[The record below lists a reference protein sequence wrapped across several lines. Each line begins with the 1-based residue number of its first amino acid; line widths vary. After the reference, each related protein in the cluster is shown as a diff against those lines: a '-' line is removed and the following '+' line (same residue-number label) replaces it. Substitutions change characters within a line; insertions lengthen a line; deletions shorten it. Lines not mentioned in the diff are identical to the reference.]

1 MSEYYSV
8 KWIDGEISMIDQRLL
23 PHEVKY
29 LRFNDFRAV
38 AEAINV
44 MVVRGAPAIGASA
57 AYGMVLAANQSSAVD
72 VPGMLS
78 DLKEAGKV
86 LKAARPTAVNLFW
99 AVDRMLR
106 RANNENAHSVEAL
119 RAAMLEEAHR
129 IWEEDAEMCERM
141 AENAMEV
148 TPDPVTFVHHCNTG
162 ALATVAYGTA
172 LGVIR
177 KAHETGRETF
187 AYVDETRPRLQGARL
202 TSWELRELGVPHAVI
217 ADGASGHIMKH
228 KGVNMVVFGCDRI
241 AANGDV
247 ANKIGTY
254 NLAIVA
260 KAHGIPCY
268 SVGPT
273 STIDLD
279 TPTGDGIEIEE
290 RPAIEVTHVF
300 GETQLTPDGVE
311 VSNPAFDVTP
321 AAYITGIITEEGI
334 AYPPYEESLKEM
346 VRRAEE
352 RRLAR
357 KK

>member
-1 MSEYYSV
+1 MAEYYSI
-8 KWIDGEISMIDQRLL
+8 KWMNGAVSMIDQRLL

-29 LRFNDFRAV
+29 NTYTTHEQI

-57 AYGMVLAANQSSAVD
+57 AYGMVLAANAIKTDD
-72 VPGMLS
+72 VSTGLVE
-78 DLKEAGKV
+78 LKAAGEI

-99 AVDRMLR
+99 AVDRVYNK
-106 RANNENAHSVEAL
+106 AAEAQAETMADL
-119 RAAMLEEAHR
+119 RAVVKAEADL
-129 IWEEDAEMCERM
+129 IWHEDADMCFRM

-148 TPDPVTFVHHCNTG
+148 TPDPVVFVHHCNTG
-162 ALATVAYGTA
+162 ALATVDYGSA

-177 KAHETGRETF
+177 RAHEVGKEVF

-217 ADGASGHIMKH
+217 VDGASGFVMKN

-254 NLAIVA
+254 NLALAA
-260 KAHGIPCY
+260 KAHGIPAY

-273 STIDLD
+273 STIDLG
-279 TPTGDGIEIEE
+279 TPTGDLIEIEE
-290 RPAIEVTHVF
+290 RPGDEVSYVF
-300 GETQLTPDGVE
+300 GKAHITPDGVD
-311 VSNPAFDVTP
+311 VYNPAFDVTP
-321 AAYITGIITEEGI
+321 NEIITGIITEEGI
-334 AYPPYEESLKEM
+334 AYPPYEESLAEM

-352 RRLAR
+352 RRQAQ
-357 KK
+357 K

>member
-1 MSEYYSV
+1 MSDYYSI
-8 KWIDGEISMIDQRLL
+8 KWIDGKVSMIDQRLL

-29 LRFNDFRAV
+29 NSYITYQEV
-38 AEAINV
+38 ANAINV

-57 AYGMVLAANQSSAVD
+57 AYGMALAINEIDTKDVSEALAA
-72 VPGMLS
+72 
-78 DLKEAGKV
+78 LKEAGEV

-99 AVDRMLR
+99 AVDRVYNAA
-106 RANNENAHSVEAL
+106 ANSGAESLEKL
-119 RAAMLEEAHR
+119 RAVVMAEADL
-129 IWEEDAEMCERM
+129 IWEEDADMCFRM

-148 TPDPVTFVHHCNTG
+148 TPDPVVFVHHCNTG

-177 KAHETGRETF
+177 RAHEIGKETF
-187 AYVDETRPRLQGARL
+187 AYIDETRPRLQGARL

-217 ADGASGHIMKH
+217 VDGASGFVMKN

-254 NLAIVA
+254 NLAMAA
-260 KAHGIPCY
+260 KAHGIPAY
-268 SVGPT
+268 SVGTT
-273 STIDLD
+273 STIDLE
-279 TPTGDGIEIEE
+279 TLSGDLIDIEE
-290 RPAIEVTHVF
+290 RPNGEVPHVF
-300 GETQLTPDGVE
+300 GKTQITPDGVE
-311 VSNPAFDVTP
+311 IYNPAFDVTP
-321 AAYITGIITEEGI
+321 NEFITGIITEEGI

-352 RRLAR
+352 RR
-357 KK
+357 KKK

>member
-1 MSEYYSV
+1 MSDYYSI
-8 KWIDGEISMIDQRLL
+8 KWIDGKVSMIDQRLL

-29 LRFNDFRAV
+29 NSYATYQEV
-38 AEAINV
+38 ANAINV

-57 AYGMVLAANQSSAVD
+57 AYGMALAINAIDKENVSEALVAF
-72 VPGMLS
+72 
-78 DLKEAGKV
+78 KEAGEV

-99 AVDRMLR
+99 AVDRVHDV
-106 RANNENAHSVEAL
+106 ASNAGAESMEEL
-119 RAAMLEEAHR
+119 RAAVIAEADL
-129 IWEEDAEMCERM
+129 IWEEDADMCFRM
-141 AENAMEV
+141 AENAMAV
-148 TPDPVTFVHHCNTG
+148 TPDPVVFVHHCNTG

-177 KAHETGRETF
+177 RAHEIGKKTF

-217 ADGASGHIMKH
+217 ADGASGFVMKN

-254 NLAIVA
+254 NLAMAA
-260 KAHGIPCY
+260 KAHGIPAY

-273 STIDLD
+273 STIDLE
-279 TPTGDGIEIEE
+279 TISGDLIEIEE
-290 RPAIEVTHVF
+290 RPDSEVTHVF
-300 GETQLTPDGVE
+300 GKTQITPDGVE
-311 VSNPAFDVTP
+311 IYNPAFDVTP
-321 AAYITGIITEEGI
+321 NEFITGIITEEGI

-346 VRRAEE
+346 VHRAEE
-352 RRLAR
+352 RR
-357 KK
+357 KNK

>member
-1 MSEYYSV
+1 MADYYSI
-8 KWIDGEISMIDQRLL
+8 KWLNGAVSMIDQRLL

-29 LRFNDFRAV
+29 NTYTTYEEV
-38 AEAINV
+38 AKAINV

-57 AYGMVLAANQSSAVD
+57 AYGMLLAVNAITTEDVAV
-72 VPGMLS
+72 GLAE
-78 DLKEAGKV
+78 LKAAGEV

-99 AVDRMLR
+99 AVDRVYRKAESSGADTM
-106 RANNENAHSVEAL
+106 EDL
-119 RAAMLEEAHR
+119 RAVVKAEADL
-129 IWEEDAEMCERM
+129 IWKEDAEMCFRI
-141 AENAMEV
+141 AENAMQV
-148 TPDPVTFVHHCNTG
+148 TPDQVIFVHHCNTG
-162 ALATVAYGTA
+162 ALATVDYGTA

-177 KAHETGRETF
+177 RAHEVGKEVF

-217 ADGASGHIMKH
+217 VDGASGYVMKN

-254 NLAIVA
+254 NLALAA
-260 KAHGIPCY
+260 KAHGIPAY

-279 TPTGDGIEIEE
+279 TPTGDLIDIEE
-290 RPAIEVTHVF
+290 RPGDEVSHVF
-300 GETQLTPDGVE
+300 GKAQITPEGVD
-311 VSNPAFDVTP
+311 VFNPAFDVTP
-321 AAYITGIITEEGI
+321 NEIITGIITEEGI
-334 AYPPYEESLKEM
+334 AYPPYEKSLAEM

-352 RRLAR
+352 RR
-357 KK
+357 KGK